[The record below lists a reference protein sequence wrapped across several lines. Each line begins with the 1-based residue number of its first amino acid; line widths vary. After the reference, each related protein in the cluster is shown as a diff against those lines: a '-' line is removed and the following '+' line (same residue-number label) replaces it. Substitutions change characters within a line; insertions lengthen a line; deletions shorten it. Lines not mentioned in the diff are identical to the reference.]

1 MKIKVCIL
9 IYYKKTTT
17 TEEGF
22 TVASLIFSYLPLQCD
37 DFFCHSQEKL
47 FAFEPGA
54 CFDFAYGALGIT
66 NFLGVGLSI
75 QYIYKQ

>member
-1 MKIKVCIL
+1 M
-9 IYYKKTTT
+9 T
-17 TEEGF
+17 
-22 TVASLIFSYLPLQCD
+22 
-37 DFFCHSQEKL
+37 FFYHSQEKL

-66 NFLGVGLSI
+66 NFLGVVLSI